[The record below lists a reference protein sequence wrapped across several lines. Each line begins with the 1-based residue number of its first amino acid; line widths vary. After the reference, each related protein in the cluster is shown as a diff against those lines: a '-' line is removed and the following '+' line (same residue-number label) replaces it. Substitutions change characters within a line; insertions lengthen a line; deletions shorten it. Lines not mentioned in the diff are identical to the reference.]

1 MYKTISKAMIA
12 VACTAGIFAAT
23 SANAIEARI
32 EVGILSCEVEAG
44 SGFVLGS
51 KKDMSCT
58 FKGIDD
64 FSETYTGTVRKF
76 GLDIGQTNR
85 TIITWAVF
93 APTTELEARA
103 LEGNYAGVSAEATLG
118 VGIGANAMLGG
129 FDRSIALQPLSG
141 QYQEGAN
148 IAAGIGTMTLRAN

>member
-1 MYKTISKAMIA
+1 MNSFSKTLL
-12 VACTAGIFAAT
+12 AAAFLGSALSINT
-23 SANAIEARI
+23 ANAVEARI

-51 KKDMSCT
+51 KKDMDCT

-76 GLDIGQTNR
+76 GLDIGQTDR

-93 APTTELEARA
+93 APTTEMEARA

>member
-1 MYKTISKAMIA
+1 MKNAIKAML
-12 VACTAGIFAAT
+12 VATLMGSAT
-23 SANAIEARI
+23 LFSPASAIEARI

-51 KKDMSCT
+51 KKDMRCT
-58 FKGIDD
+58 FNGIDD

-76 GLDIGQTNR
+76 GLDIGQTDR

-93 APTTELEARA
+93 APTTEMEARA
-103 LEGNYAGVSAEATLG
+103 LEGNYAGISAEATLG